1 MASGRLPGDFW
12 PRSAAWTGPGA
23 ASSSECEGAFTHQE
37 SEEEAKVDS
46 GEDNNDDND
55 GDGLDHVVAEMK
67 RPAARK
73 KHVPTSMKRIKR
85 PAARKAGGDSPE
97 AVAKKRAK
105 RNAKDT
111 GKTEDDD
118 PGLGEQPVMK
128 KPSASSA
135 ATKTKPC
142 QPRQPRRVAPKGVVP
157 RDGFKGCSRCRFRGC
172 KSCRIE
178 LPGDAEENAE
188 RSDMKNERSDDA

>member
-12 PRSAAWTGPGA
+12 PRSSTWTGPGA

-46 GEDNNDDND
+46 EDNNDDND

-105 RNAKDT
+105 RNAKDAE
-111 GKTEDDD
+111 KTEGDD
-118 PGLGEQPVMK
+118 PGLDEQPVRK

-135 ATKTKPC
+135 ASKAKPRQPG
-142 QPRQPRRVAPKGVVP
+142 QPRQPRRAAPAGVVP

-178 LPGDAEENAE
+178 PPGDAEENAE
-188 RSDMKNERSDDA
+188 KNEKNERSDT